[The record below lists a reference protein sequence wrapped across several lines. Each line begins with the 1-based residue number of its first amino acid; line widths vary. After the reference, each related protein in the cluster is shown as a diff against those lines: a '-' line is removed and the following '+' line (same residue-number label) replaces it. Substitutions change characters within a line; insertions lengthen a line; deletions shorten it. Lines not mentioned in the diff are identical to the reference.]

1 MDIARWLPGVAAL
14 RTYKASYL
22 PHDLAAGLALGAV
35 MVPVGL
41 AYGELAGLPLA
52 GLYGSMLPLLAY
64 ALFGSSRQL
73 IVGPDT
79 AMAAL
84 VAIAVVPLVPGD
96 PGRLALLAA
105 ALGVMVGGLCL
116 LGGVLRLG
124 FVANFLSKPVIV
136 GFMHG
141 LALVIAV
148 AQLPKV
154 LGLKSQGETTL
165 EQAVSLL
172 HRLGDTNL
180 TALAIGAGTFAII
193 LLCRRFLPMI
203 PGAVVALA
211 GSGLA
216 VVLFHLDVAVVGR
229 VPTGLPGLS
238 LPAISLGDFESLL
251 PIALVAAL
259 LSFSDTVV
267 TARAF
272 AARNRYRVDANQ
284 ELLAIG
290 VANLVSGLSQGLPIS
305 ASDSRTAVAEAAGGR
320 TQVTSIVAAVVVA
333 GVMLW
338 LAGFLYH
345 LPSAALGGL
354 LMASA
359 WSLCD
364 VGEFRR
370 LWKFRG
376 ISLAGALVTLAGVVA
391 MGVMEGILIGVV
403 FSLVLL
409 LRALAFPPDAVLGRT
424 PDGTW
429 HDPAF
434 RPDAARVPGLL
445 VYRFTAPLFFANCAL
460 FRDRVEALVAAAP
473 QSLSGVVIDGG
484 GLQDVDLMGCE
495 TLSELYGDLEERGI
509 RLVFGDLRDRVRRDI
524 VRGLQFEAETD
535 QDVTFASVAA
545 AAEAVSKRAS

>member
-1 MDIARWLPGVAAL
+1 
-14 RTYKASYL
+14 
-22 PHDLAAGLALGAV
+22 
-35 MVPVGL
+35 
-41 AYGELAGLPLA
+41 
-52 GLYGSMLPLLAY
+52 
-64 ALFGSSRQL
+64 
-73 IVGPDT
+73 
-79 AMAAL
+79 
-84 VAIAVVPLVPGD
+84 
-96 PGRLALLAA
+96 
-105 ALGVMVGGLCL
+105 
-116 LGGVLRLG
+116 
-124 FVANFLSKPVIV
+124 
-136 GFMHG
+136 
-141 LALVIAV
+141 
-148 AQLPKV
+148 
-154 LGLKSQGETTL
+154 
-165 EQAVSLL
+165 
-172 HRLGDTNL
+172 
-180 TALAIGAGTFAII
+180 
-193 LLCRRFLPMI
+193 
-203 PGAVVALA
+203 
-211 GSGLA
+211 
-216 VVLFHLDVAVVGR
+216 
-229 VPTGLPGLS
+229 
-238 LPAISLGDFESLL
+238 
-251 PIALVAAL
+251 
-259 LSFSDTVV
+259 
-267 TARAF
+267 
-272 AARNRYRVDANQ
+272 
-284 ELLAIG
+284 
-290 VANLVSGLSQGLPIS
+290 
-305 ASDSRTAVAEAAGGR
+305 
-320 TQVTSIVAAVVVA
+320 
-333 GVMLW
+333 

-345 LPSAALGGL
+345 LPAAALGGL

-391 MGVMEGILIGVV
+391 LGVMEGILIGVV

-473 QSLSGVVIDGG
+473 QPLSGVVIDGG

>member
-1 MDIARWLPGVAAL
+1 MNIARWLPGMATL

-22 PHDLAAGLALGAV
+22 PHDLAAGLTLGAV

-52 GLYGSMLPLLAY
+52 GLYGSMLPLLVY

-84 VAIAVVPLVPGD
+84 VAIAVVPLAPGD

-154 LGLKSQGETTL
+154 LGLKSQGGNTL

-172 HRLGDTNL
+172 HRLGYTNL
-180 TALAIGAGTFAII
+180 TALAIGAGTFAVI
-193 LLCRRFLPMI
+193 LLCRRFLPMV
-203 PGAVVALA
+203 PGAVVALV

-267 TARAF
+267 AARAF

-320 TQVTSIVAAVVVA
+320 TQVTSIVAAIVVA
-333 GVMLW
+333 CVMLW

-345 LPSAALGGL
+345 LPAAALGGL

-370 LWKFRG
+370 LWMFRG

-424 PDGTW
+424 PDGSW

-434 RPDAARVPGLL
+434 RPDAVSVPGLL
-445 VYRFTAPLFFANCAL
+445 VYRFAAPLFFANCAL
-460 FRDRVEALVAAAP
+460 FLVR
-473 QSLSGVVIDGG
+473 
-484 GLQDVDLMGCE
+484 
-495 TLSELYGDLEERGI
+495 TLWRARGA
-509 RLVFGDLRDRVRRDI
+509 RHPPGVRRPARPGAPRHRTRPADCERRESGRHLRERR
-524 VRGLQFEAETD
+524 RGGRCRRSEAGQLNLT
-535 QDVTFASVAA
+535 
-545 AAEAVSKRAS
+545 

>member
-1 MDIARWLPGVAAL
+1 MNIARWLPGVAAL

-84 VAIAVVPLVPGD
+84 VAIAVVPLAPGD

-154 LGLKSQGETTL
+154 LGLKSQGATTL

-172 HRLGDTNL
+172 HRLADTNL
-180 TALAIGAGTFAII
+180 TALAIGAGTFAVI
-193 LLCRRFLPMI
+193 LLCRRFVPMI

-216 VVLFHLDVAVVGR
+216 VVLFHLDVAVVGS

-238 LPAISLGDFESLL
+238 LPAISLGDFEALL

-345 LPSAALGGL
+345 LPAAALGGL

-364 VGEFRR
+364 AGEFRR
-370 LWKFRG
+370 LWRFRG

-391 MGVMEGILIGVV
+391 LGVMEGILIGVV

-424 PDGTW
+424 PDGSW

-460 FRDRVEALVAAAP
+460 FRDRIEALVAAAP
-473 QSLSGVVIDGG
+473 QPLAGVVIDGG
-484 GLQDVDLMGCE
+484 ALQDVDLMGCE
-495 TLSELYGDLEERGI
+495 TLSELYGELHERGI
-509 RLVFGDLRDRVRRDI
+509 QLVFGDLRDRVRRDI
-524 VRGLQFEAETD
+524 ERGLQFEAETD

-545 AAEAVSKRAS
+545 AADAVLKRAG

>member
-1 MDIARWLPGVAAL
+1 MNIARWLPGVAAL

-84 VAIAVVPLVPGD
+84 VAIAVVPLAPGD

-154 LGLKSQGETTL
+154 LGLKSQGATTL

-172 HRLGDTNL
+172 HRLADTNL
-180 TALAIGAGTFAII
+180 TALAIGAGTFAVI
-193 LLCRRFLPMI
+193 LLCRRFVPMI

-460 FRDRVEALVAAAP
+460 FRDRIEALVAAAP
-473 QSLSGVVIDGG
+473 QPLAGVVIDGG
-484 GLQDVDLMGCE
+484 ALQDVDLMGCE
-495 TLSELYGDLEERGI
+495 TLSELYGELHERGI
-509 RLVFGDLRDRVRRDI
+509 QLVFGDLRDRVRRDI
-524 VRGLQFEAETD
+524 ERGLQFEAETD

>member
-1 MDIARWLPGVAAL
+1 MNIARWIPGLGTLA
-14 RTYKASYL
+14 TYKASFL
-22 PHDLAAGLALGAV
+22 PHDLAAGLTLGAV

-84 VAIAVVPLVPGD
+84 VAIVVVPLAPGD

-105 ALGVMVGGLCL
+105 GLGVMVGILCL

-141 LALVIAV
+141 LALVIAM

-154 LGLKSQGETTL
+154 LGVKSNGETTL
-165 EQAVSLL
+165 EQVVSLL

-180 TALAIGAGTFAII
+180 VSLAIGAGTFAVI
-193 LLCRRFLPMI
+193 LLCRRFAPRV
-203 PGAVVALA
+203 PGAVLALA
-211 GSGLA
+211 AAGLA
-216 VVLFHLDVAVVGR
+216 VVLLGLDKQGVAVVGR
-229 VPTGLPGLS
+229 IPTGLPGLS
-238 LPAISLGDFESLL
+238 LPVLTLADFEVLL
-251 PIALVAAL
+251 PVAFVAAL
-259 LSFSDTVV
+259 LSFSDTIV

-272 AARNRYRVDANQ
+272 AARNRYRIDANQ

-290 VANLVSGLSQGLPIS
+290 AANLVSGLSQGLPIS

-320 TQVTSIVAAVVVA
+320 TQVTSAIAAVVVA
-333 GVMLW
+333 AVMLW
-338 LAGFLYH
+338 LAGFLYY

-354 LMASA
+354 LIASA
-359 WSLCD
+359 WGLCD
-364 VGEFRR
+364 TAEFRR
-370 LWKFRG
+370 LWRFRG
-376 ISLAGALVTLAGVVA
+376 ISLAGALVTMAGVVA
-391 MGVMEGILIGVV
+391 LGVMEGILIGVV

-424 PDGTW
+424 PGGSW
-429 HDPAF
+429 HDTAH
-434 RPDAARVPGLL
+434 RPEAVPVPGLL
-445 VYRFTAPLFFANCAL
+445 VYRFSAPLFFANCTL
-460 FRDRVEALVAAAP
+460 FRDRIAALIEASPAP
-473 QSLSGVVIDGG
+473 VLGVVIDGG
-484 GLQDVDLMGCE
+484 AIHDVDLMGCE
-495 TLSELYGDLEERGI
+495 TLAELEQELRERGI
-509 RLVFGDLRDRVRRDI
+509 RLVFGNLRDRVRRDI
-524 VRGLQFEAETD
+524 ERGLD
-535 QDVTFASVAA
+535 LGPDNDDITFPSVAE
-545 AAEAVSKRAS
+545 AAEAVRPG